1 MSVADYL
8 SLTVVITFQAKVR
21 ARLSRPLQ
29 RGKGK
34 HIPRGDFRPG
44 RGPVRGVKGSWA
56 RPVLRSFPGRG
67 SRGLGPRIP
76 PSAVKRPVG
85 FRDRRPVMAMPPR
98 GRPLPPPSRSYDR
111 RAPGMFQISNVFF

>member
-1 MSVADYL
+1 M
-8 SLTVVITFQAKVR
+8 R

-34 HIPRGDFRPG
+34 HISRGDFRPG
-44 RGPVRGVKGSWA
+44 RGGPVRGVRGSWA
-56 RPVLRSFPGRG
+56 RPALRSFPGRG
-67 SRGLGPRIP
+67 ARGLGPRLP
-76 PSAVKRPVG
+76 PAAVKRPIG

-111 RAPGMFQISNVFF
+111 RAPGMYQISNVFYWSYC